1 METTVNF
8 EFIFFPR
15 NLDNIEEYIAEDV
28 NEINV
33 KRIILP
39 TENYNIVRFL
49 KNTYKL
55 KHLSVSILDNDRVIV
70 ATEDYKKL
78 STIPEIKIKNRELL
92 EAIKKELIIYASMS
106 YFNLFFELDAL
117 PKPTNPKTKEKSK
130 IRQKRKNLA
139 KLKLIVMDDFLNL
152 R

>member
-55 KHLSVSILDNDRVIV
+55 KHLSVSILDND
-70 ATEDYKKL
+70 
-78 STIPEIKIKNRELL
+78 
-92 EAIKKELIIYASMS
+92 M
-106 YFNLFFELDAL
+106 
-117 PKPTNPKTKEKSK
+117 
-130 IRQKRKNLA
+130 
-139 KLKLIVMDDFLNL
+139 
-152 R
+152 